1 MNMTDKPI
9 KTDLPD
15 QNYIPIPGTL
25 ERYAEVYGVASHDK
39 RPVVW
44 GRYRMGSTAAAR
56 ANKLARHPNNDAF
69 GLRFAQRTFLDDVY
83 IIAYLEDEDLDKM
96 HVAMTYDQW
105 LTIHGFPDDLK
116 EAGLRG

>member
-1 MNMTDKPI
+1 MTEKPLKI
-9 KTDLPD
+9 DLPD
-15 QNYIPIPGTL
+15 QDYTPVPGTL
-25 ERYAEVYGVASHDK
+25 DRYREVYGIASCDK

-44 GRYRMGSTAAAR
+44 GRYRLGSTAAAR
-56 ANKLARHPNNDAF
+56 ANKLARHPNNDEF

-83 IIAYLEDEDLDKM
+83 IIAYLDDADLEKM

-105 LTIHGFPDDLK
+105 LSIHGFPDDLA